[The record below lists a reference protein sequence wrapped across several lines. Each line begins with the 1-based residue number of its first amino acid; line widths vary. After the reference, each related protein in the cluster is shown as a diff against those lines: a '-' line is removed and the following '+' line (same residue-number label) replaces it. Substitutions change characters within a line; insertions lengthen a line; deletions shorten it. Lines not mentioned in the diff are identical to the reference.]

1 MRWLA
6 WQILMPSFKKGRAP
20 STPQALIR
28 FDWEEPE
35 EAEIKR
41 KLESCKVT
49 EEQAEQLNMILE
61 YHHRKVSG
69 NG

>member
-6 WQILMPSFKKGRAP
+6 WQILIPNFKKGRAP
-20 STPQALIR
+20 STPQAFIR

-35 EAEIKR
+35 EVEIKR